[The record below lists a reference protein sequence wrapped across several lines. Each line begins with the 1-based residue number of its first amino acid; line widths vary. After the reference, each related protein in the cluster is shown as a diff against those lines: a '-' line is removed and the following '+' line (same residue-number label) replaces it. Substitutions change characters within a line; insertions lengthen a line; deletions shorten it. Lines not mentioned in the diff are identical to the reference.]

1 MGAEVGAP
9 SITWDLND
17 LYPSVDAPA
26 IEADLTAALERAQ
39 AFATRYRGTINVA
52 GGPAPEW
59 VAAALQELEAIS
71 EQSAKPSIYAELLH
85 AADTRPA
92 AHGALVART
101 QEKHS
106 EIHNHLVFFD
116 LEWVAVDEE
125 AAARIMAAPACAR
138 FRHHLAHARAYRP
151 HVLSETEEKLLEET
165 SNVGHRAFSRLF
177 DEVVTSLEFDI
188 EIDGERQRLNESG
201 ALALMHDARR
211 EVRIAAAAAVT
222 QTLKQQRVV
231 LTFIFNLTAQDH
243 ALTDRLRRFPDAMAA
258 RNLAN
263 EIDAATV
270 HALLDACDR
279 EAGIV
284 ADYYRVKRDLL
295 GLDQLYD
302 YDRYAPVANLEA
314 QWSWDDA
321 RALVLD
327 AYGRFSPQMR
337 AVAEPFFTR
346 RWIDAEVR
354 DGKRGGAFSAQAVP
368 SVHPYVLLNYLGSF
382 RDVSTLAHELGHGVH
397 QYLSRE
403 RGYFECDTPLTM
415 AETASVFGELLAFE
429 ELRRREPDRRAQLAF
444 LCRFVEEAFA
454 TTFRQVVLTRFEEGL
469 HRWRREKGELS
480 SEDIGTI
487 WQEVNARMYGDAVQ
501 LTDDYRWWW
510 AYIPHFIH
518 SPFYCYAYSFGQ
530 LLVMALFELYRRE
543 GPAFAPKYLDLLA
556 AGGSDT
562 PAVLLSRV
570 GIDLQ
575 DPGFW
580 QLGLDVLRRMVDE
593 IRSLAAPA

>member
-1 MGAEVGAP
+1 MGVDVGAP
-9 SITWDLND
+9 NVTWDLTD
-17 LYPSVDAPA
+17 LYPSADAPA
-26 IEADLTAALERAQ
+26 IDADLTAALELAQ
-39 AFATRYRGTINVA
+39 AFAARYRGTINVP
-52 GGPAPEW
+52 GGPTPEW
-59 VAAALQELEAIS
+59 VGDALRELEAIS
-71 EQSAKPSIYAELLH
+71 EQSAKPAVYAELLH

-92 AHGALVART
+92 SHGALVART
-101 QEKHS
+101 QEKTT

-116 LEWVAVDEE
+116 LEWVALDDA
-125 AAARIMAAPACAR
+125 AAARVMAAPACAR
-138 FRHHLAHARAYRP
+138 FRHHLAHARAYKP
-151 HVLSETEEKLLEET
+151 HVLSESEEKLLEET

-177 DEVVTSLEFDI
+177 DELVTSLEFDI
-188 EIDGERQRLNESG
+188 EIDGVRQRMNESG
-201 ALALMHDARR
+201 ALALLHDARR
-211 EVRIAAAAAVT
+211 EVRKAAAAAVT
-222 QTLKQQRVV
+222 QTLQQQRVV

-243 ALTDRLRRFPDAMAA
+243 ALSDRLRRFPDAMAA

-270 HALLDACDR
+270 AALLDACDR
-279 EAGIV
+279 ESGIV

-302 YDRYAPVANLEA
+302 YDRYAPVASHEGQWAWGEA
-314 QWSWDDA
+314 RD
-321 RALVLD
+321 LVLD
-327 AYGRFSPQMR
+327 AYGSFSPRMR
-337 AVAEPFFTR
+337 AVAEQFFTR

-354 DGKRGGAFSAQAVP
+354 DGKRGGAFSSQAVP

-397 QYLSRE
+397 QYLARA

-429 ELRRREPDRRAQLAF
+429 ELRRREQNPRAQLAF

-469 HRWRREKGELS
+469 HRWRRERGELS
-480 SEDIGTI
+480 SEEIGAI
-487 WQEVNARMYGDAVQ
+487 WQDVNARMYGDAVH

-530 LLVMALFELYRRE
+530 LLVLALFELYRRE

-556 AGGSDT
+556 AGGSES
-562 PAVLLSRV
+562 PPVLLSRV
-570 GIDLQ
+570 GIDLK
-575 DPGFW
+575 DPAFW
-580 QLGLDVLRRMVDE
+580 QLGLNVLRGMVDE
-593 IRSLAAPA
+593 IRALATE